1 MKISKNKCYQIAK
14 QFCDLENDYL
24 MGIIYDNKNIKIDMV
39 IPDLLKDK
47 KVLYRYDT
55 FISKPTKQM
64 LARHLFYKITEI
76 E

>member
-1 MKISKNKCYQIAK
+1 
-14 QFCDLENDYL
+14 
-24 MGIIYDNKNIKIDMV
+24 MGIIYDNENIKIDMV
-39 IPDLLKDK
+39 IPDLLKNK
-47 KVLYRYDT
+47 KVLYKYNT

>member
-24 MGIIYDNKNIKIDMV
+24 MGIIYDNENIKIDMV

-47 KVLYRYDT
+47 KS
-55 FISKPTKQM
+55 FIQIW
-64 LARHLFYKITEI
+64 YIYQ
-76 E
+76 